1 MTPLV
6 NVIIMLGMLVVVPAG
21 LALIKTPR
29 HVRVVWIAG
38 ALPGA
43 ASLWIGRGVVAA
55 GLATLYAG
63 ATGVLASH
71 AAVRAWH
78 AAVDGWR
85 RRSLALRE
93 VAVLTAMASPAVA
106 GVSLVWERAGHTL
119 LGFKPS
125 LLALTVAHFHFA
137 GFAAALV
144 AGLVCRAAGER
155 RAAAA
160 AALAVPLGTA
170 LVLAGYFV
178 DDWAELAGAVVLTAG
193 MWLVGWLTWTEVR
206 RDVTDRLTRGLLAVS
221 AAVLVATMVLALSWA
236 FGEAAGV
243 PHPSVEWMA
252 ATHGVCNAF
261 GFALCGVAAWRR
273 LRPRPL

>member
-21 LALIKTPR
+21 LALIETPR
-29 HVRVVWIAG
+29 HVRVLWIAG

-55 GLATLYAG
+55 GLATPYAV
-63 ATGVLASH
+63 ATGVLAAH
-71 AAVRAWH
+71 AVIRAWR
-78 AAVDGWR
+78 V
-85 RRSLALRE
+85 RSLAPQE

-106 GVSLVWERAGHTL
+106 GISLVWERAGHAL

-144 AGLVCRAAGER
+144 AGLVCRAAGGR
-155 RAAAA
+155 RSATA
-160 AALAVPLGTA
+160 AALAVPSGTA

-206 RDVTDRLTRGLLAVS
+206 REVSDRLTRRLLGVS
-221 AAVLVATMVLALSWA
+221 AAVLVATMLLALSWA
-236 FGEAAGV
+236 FGEATGV

-252 ATHGVCNAF
+252 ATHGVCNAA